1 MRKLIALALT
11 AMLVCFGAG
20 TMSAYAQQPEP
31 WQLGFQP
38 AASPIKLQM
47 VEFHNLLLW
56 IITAI
61 TLFVLGLLIY
71 VLYKFSHKRNTVPST
86 VSHNTTI
93 EIIWTVVPVAILVVI
108 AIPSYQL
115 IQKQEQLH
123 DAEMTVT
130 AVGRQWYWQYEYEG
144 PNGTFIYDS
153 YMIPDDDI
161 SGDQVRLLSVDNPMV
176 LPADT
181 KIRFLITAGDVLHA
195 FAMPALGVKMDAIP
209 GNFNET
215 WTTIDSSV
223 TPPGTSIYG
232 QCSEICGTGHGYMPI
247 EVKVVSREEF
257 GDWLAEAEQQWA
269 DYDIPAPGADTQLAA
284 R

>member
-1 MRKLIALALT
+1 MRQLIASVIP
-11 AMLVCFGAG
+11 AMLVGVVG
-20 TMSAYAQQPEP
+20 TTAPAFAQQPES
-31 WQLGFQP
+31 WQFGFQS
-38 AASPIKLQM
+38 AASPIKQQM

-71 VLYKFSHKRNTVPST
+71 VLYKFSHKRSTVPST
-86 VSHNTTI
+86 MSHNTTI

-115 IQKQEQLH
+115 IQKQEQLQ
-123 DAEMTVT
+123 DAEMTVK

-153 YMIPDDDI
+153 YMIPDEDI
-161 SGDQVRLLSVDNPMV
+161 TGDQVRLLSVDNPMV

-181 KIRFLITAGDVLHA
+181 KIRFLVTAGDVLHA
-195 FAMPALGVKMDAIP
+195 FAMPALGVKTDAIP

-215 WTTIDSSV
+215 WTMIDSNV
-223 TPPGTSIYG
+223 IPPGTSIYG

-247 EVKVVSREEF
+247 EIKVVSQEEF

-269 DYDIPAPGADTQLAA
+269 DYDIPAPRADTQLAA